1 MSDPFTIMSGVGSLM
16 GGLAGLFG
24 SRRKNPSP
32 RDNIMSQAAGAR
44 EAAAAYG
51 FNPLTMLQYGNPGGT
66 GLGNSGP
73 PLASFQMIADG
84 FREIGDVT
92 SGDAERRRQQ
102 ENLKLDLAKL
112 EIERLKAGNA
122 SDALGGV
129 SPLGNR
135 AVNVTSPGQFQP
147 ARVVSNPDRT
157 SVQVAGVHTKPD
169 MGWSD
174 AEEIE
179 KRYGDVASWAYGL
192 GVAGADASSTIPASV
207 NEAGEAVFPDME
219 KMPIRERPP
228 RYWSRNYGAV
238 PSGFTADDRPF
249 WPDGR
254 GITFTPPNKRKVQ

>member
-122 SDALGGV
+122 ADALGGS
-129 SPLGNR
+129 SPLGRNASMVVQPNVKKVDFGMGDNAMFAGR
-135 AVNVTSPGQFQP
+135 KKEVDPLKNTPGGFEIENSMTGGAVTLPGDGDP
-147 ARVVSNPDRT
+147 WGIDEVATALIVGAP
-157 SVQVAGVHTKPD
+157 QVAKNWMAKWADELTPRDADGNPYQFEWGSTKSKPKK
-169 MGWSD
+169 SKH
-174 AEEIE
+174 AL
-179 KRYGDVASWAYGL
+179 KSL
-192 GVAGADASSTIPASV
+192 G
-207 NEAGEAVFPDME
+207 F
-219 KMPIRERPP
+219 
-228 RYWSRNYGAV
+228 
-238 PSGFTADDRPF
+238 
-249 WPDGR
+249 
-254 GITFTPPNKRKVQ
+254 